1 MPVRQVSP
9 GHPKELSEFV
19 ELERKLVGHHR
30 LFVSE
35 DECEVARR
43 LSGQSAFFDQSE
55 VALFVSHRD
64 EDPVARC
71 AAIINRRWQNSE
83 REPSVGFDSR
93 EVGFIGYFAAAPG
106 SRVEVTE
113 MLTQAEEWLA
123 DDPARQ
129 PPAAIRRVIA
139 PCNGNALLGL
149 GLRTDGFTESPMFP
163 LPWNPRYYVD
173 YFERAG
179 YAPRYPFWTYEV
191 DFSSRA
197 YQRFKQDVGERAENA
212 SLKCTVTEVNEADW
226 SAEIERLRELFNEGF
241 RGEWELQEFTSE
253 EFEEFHEW
261 MEGVLP
267 TQFMLFA
274 RVDGDPDPV
283 GFCVGYP
290 DWTPLF
296 RSFGGRVS
304 PAKLKRGAN
313 DFMRAGVIG
322 GALRSDYRG
331 ADLAPQVLVEFFTRM
346 EDFGLPGAFYYFIN
360 HANAASRGLG
370 MAAGGQGRILYHCYD
385 KVLAMASA
393 ASA

>member
-9 GHPKELSEFV
+9 QDPDELSEFV
-19 ELERKLVGHHR
+19 ELERNLVGHHR

-35 DECEVARR
+35 DNDEVKRR
-43 LSGQSAFFDQSE
+43 LSGQSPFFDQSE
-55 VALFVSHRD
+55 VALFVAD
-64 EDPVARC
+64 DDDDDVARC
-71 AAIINRRWQNSE
+71 AAIINRRWQNSK

-93 EVGFIGYFAAAPG
+93 EVGFVGYFAAAPG
-106 SRVEVTE
+106 SGAEVTE
-113 MLTQAEEWLA
+113 MLEQAVEWLA
-123 DDPARQ
+123 DPARQ
-129 PPAAIRRVIA
+129 SSAPIRRVIA

-149 GLRTDGFTESPMFP
+149 GLRTDAFNESPMFP

-197 YQRFKQDVGERAENA
+197 YQRFKEDVDRRAVNA
-212 SLKCTVTEVNEADW
+212 PLKCTVTEVDVADW
-226 SAEIERLRELFNEGF
+226 RAEIERLKELFNEGF

-253 EFEEFHEW
+253 EFQDFHEW

-267 TQFMLFA
+267 PQFMLFA
-274 RVDGDPDPV
+274 RVEGDQHPV

-304 PAKLKRGAN
+304 PAKLKHEAN
-313 DFMRAGVIG
+313 DFIRAGVIG

-331 ADLAPQVLVEFFTRM
+331 ADLAPQVLVEFFRRM

-370 MAAGGQGRILYHCYD
+370 AAAGGQGRILYHCYD
-385 KVLAMASA
+385 KVLALAPA